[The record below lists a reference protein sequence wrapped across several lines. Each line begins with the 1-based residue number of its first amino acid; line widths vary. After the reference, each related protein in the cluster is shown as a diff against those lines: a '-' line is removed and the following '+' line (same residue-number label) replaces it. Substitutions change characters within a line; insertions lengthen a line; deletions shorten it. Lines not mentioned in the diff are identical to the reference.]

1 MMKQKPNIWT
11 RIVDYVASQNAEFE
25 RPDGPIDDERWL
37 ADRDRWRQTKYL
49 AYAMGFIL
57 TFSVFTLISD

>member
-1 MMKQKPNIWT
+1 MKRKSNIWT

-25 RPDGPIDDERWL
+25 RSDGPVDDERWL

-49 AYAMGFIL
+49 AYAMGLIL
-57 TFSVFTLISD
+57 TFSALTLISE